1 MGMSIGLVPCG
12 LEANGLLFMG
22 SLRCAA
28 KGSSCERPIG
38 EFGEVGEVGDGLWW
52 AEEIGERH

>member
-38 EFGEVGEVGDGLWW
+38 EVGEVGDGLWW
-52 AEEIGERH
+52 AEEIGEQH